1 MTVAS
6 LVNNTDSFFLVV
18 SCFFLPVVILADD
31 TILLKN
37 WHVMCSGINKV
48 ELILSNHFMFFIAAL

>member
-6 LVNNTDSFFLVV
+6 LVNDTVVFWWFHVFFLA
-18 SCFFLPVVILADD
+18 IAIYADGM
-31 TILLKN
+31 ILLKN

-48 ELILSNHFMFFIAAL
+48 ELILSTHFMFFIAAL

>member
-6 LVNNTDSFFLVV
+6 LVNDTDSFFGGFNV
-18 SCFFLPVVILADD
+18 FFLPVVILADD
-31 TILLKN
+31 TILLKI

-48 ELILSNHFMFFIAAL
+48 ELILSTHFMFFIAAL